1 MSGRHVLITGA
12 SSGIGRALAV
22 RYAKEGARL
31 ELFGRSEARLR
42 ESAEACRAA
51 GGAAECHVADV
62 RDREAMRAAVAKA
75 LEAGP
80 LDVVVANAGVSS
92 GPAPDQPLE
101 PEETVRAVFAI
112 NLFGQLNTI
121 EPAIPSLVARRSGL
135 VAFVGSMMGLRAM
148 HFSPTYCATK
158 AALHSYATSLRAKL
172 APHGVDVSLIVPGWV
187 DTPMSQRT
195 RAWKASMITDAE
207 AAEIVYRGLE
217 NRRPVIAFPRYMYWA
232 LRIIELLPPR
242 LVDFFVLRF
251 SAEVPQTIEKES
263 A

>member
-1 MSGRHVLITGA
+1 MKGKHVLITGA

-22 RYAKEGARL
+22 RYAQEGARL
-31 ELFGRSEARLR
+31 ELFGRNEARLR
-42 ESAEACRAA
+42 EAAEACRAA
-51 GGAAECHVADV
+51 GGAAEIHVADV

-80 LDVVVANAGVSS
+80 LDVVVANAGVAS

-101 PEETVRAVFAI
+101 PEETVRAVFSI

-121 EPAIPSLVARRSGL
+121 EPAIPSLVARGAGVIAL
-135 VAFVGSMMGLRAM
+135 VGSMMGLRALP
-148 HFSPTYCATK
+148 FSPTYCASK

-172 APHGVDVSLIVPGWV
+172 APHGVDLSLIVPGWV

-195 RAWKASMITDAE
+195 TAWKASMITDAE
-207 AAEIVYRGLE
+207 AADIVWRGLE
-217 NRRPVIAFPRYMYWA
+217 KHRPIIAFPRYMYWA

-251 SAEVPQTIEKES
+251 SARVPETIERET

>member
-1 MSGRHVLITGA
+1 MTGKHVLITGA
-12 SSGIGRALAV
+12 SSGIGRALAL
-22 RYAKEGARL
+22 RYAQEGARL
-31 ELFGRSEARLR
+31 ELFGRNEARLR
-42 ESAEACRAA
+42 EAADACRAA
-51 GGAAECHVADV
+51 GGGAEVHVVDV
-62 RDREAMRAAVAKA
+62 RDREAMRVAVGKA

-80 LDVVVANAGVSS
+80 LDVIVANAGVSS

-101 PEETVRAVFAI
+101 SDEAVRATFAV

-121 EPAIPSLVARRSGL
+121 EPAIPSLVAHRSGL

-172 APHGVDVSLIVPGWV
+172 SLYGVDVSLIVPGWV

-195 RAWKASMITDAE
+195 TAWKASMITDAE
-207 AAEIVYRGLE
+207 AAEIVFRGLE
-217 NRRPVIAFPRYMYWA
+217 KRRPVIAFPRYMYWA

-251 SAEVPQTIEKES
+251 SANVPETIEKET